1 MNPWTS
7 IMRTLAVALALGI
20 VSTATAGTLPKL
32 PRDFVVPQGDGSPG
46 KVTFSHASH
55 VDAQH
60 PACTGCHPALF
71 RILESGA
78 TADGSRIVHASM
90 QAKRFCGACH
100 DDAGAFG
107 LTQCELC
114 HRSR

>member
-1 MNPWTS
+1 MKPRTW
-7 IMRTLAVALALGI
+7 IARTLALALAIGI

-32 PRDFVVPQGDGSPG
+32 PGDFVFPQGDGSPG

-55 VDAQH
+55 VDDKH

-90 QAKRFCGACH
+90 EAKRQCCACH
-100 DDAGAFG
+100 DDARAFG
-107 LTQCELC
+107 LTQCDLC
-114 HRSR
+114 HRSQ

>member
-1 MNPWTS
+1 MKPWTS
-7 IMRTLAVALALGI
+7 ITRTLAVAITIGI
-20 VSTATAGTLPKL
+20 VSTTTAGTLPKM
-32 PRDFVVPQGDGSPG
+32 PRDFVFPQGDGSPG

-55 VDAQH
+55 VDQTH

-90 QAKRFCGACH
+90 EAKRYCGACH
-100 DDAGAFG
+100 NDARAFG
-107 LTQCELC
+107 LTQCDLC
-114 HRSR
+114 HRSQ